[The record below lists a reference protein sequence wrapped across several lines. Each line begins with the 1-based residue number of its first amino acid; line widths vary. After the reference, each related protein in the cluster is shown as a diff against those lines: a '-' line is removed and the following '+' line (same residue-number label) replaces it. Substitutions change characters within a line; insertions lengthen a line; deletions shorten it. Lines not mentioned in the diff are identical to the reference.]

1 VLGQAGLGIIASISP
16 SSAPHPPERSPPSE
30 PSIPIEHAAPRVLA
44 RIAERWT
51 GRENPE
57 RVVYGVILIGAL
69 LAAESGLHD
78 SYPATVGSV
87 AIGLGVYWL
96 AHSYAAVLG
105 RRLSER
111 GRLSLRALVQAL
123 AREWAIVR
131 GALIPV
137 LALLVCWAAGASQTT
152 GIAVAIWSAIVAL
165 VALELLAGVAAGA
178 STGELF
184 LEGAIGAVL
193 GLAILA
199 LKALAH

>member
-1 VLGQAGLGIIASISP
+1 M
-16 SSAPHPPERSPPSE
+16 
-30 PSIPIEHAAPRVLA
+30 LA
-44 RIAERWT
+44 RVAQRWT

-78 SYPATVGSV
+78 NYPATVASV
-87 AIGLGVYWL
+87 AIGLSVYWL

-105 RRLSER
+105 RRLSEH

-131 GALIPV
+131 GALIPL

-152 GIAVAIWSAIVAL
+152 GIAVAIWSAVVAL

-178 STGELF
+178 GTGELF

-199 LKALAH
+199 LKVLAH

>member
-1 VLGQAGLGIIASISP
+1 
-16 SSAPHPPERSPPSE
+16 
-30 PSIPIEHAAPRVLA
+30 
-44 RIAERWT
+44 
-51 GRENPE
+51 
-57 RVVYGVILIGAL
+57 VILIGAL

-78 SYPATVGSV
+78 SYPATVASV

-131 GALIPV
+131 GALIPL

-178 STGELF
+178 GTGELF